1 MQSNDSHNILIDST
15 YCNFLIYTRIEVCPI
30 LRMIM
35 SGSPVSTHSPAGG
48 DEKGPT
54 VDNEQKV
61 QMEQAYQ
68 QMRRK
73 MRMTKLND
81 DVRHKFM
88 VLSGKGGV
96 GKSTVATG
104 LALSLARMGQKVG
117 LLDIDITGP
126 NLPKMLGLEGTQLHV
141 EEGQIHPAIGP
152 HGVKV
157 ISMAFLI
164 EDPDKPVIWRGPIK
178 LGAIQQFIGDVAWGE
193 LDHLIIDFPPGTS
206 DEPLTVTQAL
216 PNMDGVVIV
225 TTPQDVAL
233 LDSRKSINFAKTI
246 NLPVLGVV
254 ENMRGYT
261 IHGSATN
268 SDGSA
273 ISNATIEIGGPSGKK
288 IVANTDSEGNWDVL
302 LDLFKSGGGEDAA
315 EEMDVPFLGSLPFD
329 PGVVRGGDDGVHRIV
344 SEPDGRTAEAFE
356 TIVTNL
362 IEKLDSPDEEGVKII

>member
-1 MQSNDSHNILIDST
+1 MA
-15 YCNFLIYTRIEVCPI
+15 
-30 LRMIM
+30 
-35 SGSPVSTHSPAGG
+35 GSPVSTHSPGG
-48 DEKGPT
+48 DEKKEPET
-54 VDNEQKV
+54 NNEQKA

-73 MRMTKLND
+73 MRMTRLAE
-81 DVRHKFM
+81 DVRHKIM

-206 DEPLTVTQAL
+206 DEPLTVSQSI

-225 TTPQDVAL
+225 TTPQEVAL
-233 LDSRKSINFAKTI
+233 LDSRKSINFAKTM

-254 ENMRGYT
+254 ENMRGYSV
-261 IHGSATN
+261 HGSAAN
-268 SDGSA
+268 SDGTP
-273 ISNATIEIGGPSGKK
+273 ISNATIEISGPSGQK
-288 IVANTDSEGNWDVL
+288 ISAETNDEGDWDVL
-302 LDLFKSGGGEDAA
+302 LDLFKSGGGEESAK
-315 EEMDVPFLGSLPFD
+315 EMDVPFLGSLPFD
-329 PGVVRGGDDGVHRIV
+329 PGIVRGGDDGVHRIV
-344 SEPDGRTAEAFE
+344 SEPDGATADAFAS
-356 TIVTNL
+356 IVTRL
-362 IEKLDSPDEEGVKII
+362 IEELDSADDDGVTII

>member
-1 MQSNDSHNILIDST
+1 MG
-15 YCNFLIYTRIEVCPI
+15 E
-30 LRMIM
+30 
-35 SGSPVSTHSPAGG
+35 SPVSTHSPGE
-48 DEKGPT
+48 DEKKVPET
-54 VDNEQKV
+54 NNEQKA

-104 LALSLARMGQKVG
+104 LALSLAQMGHKVG

-152 HGVKV
+152 YGVKV

-206 DEPLTVTQAL
+206 DEPLTVTQSL
-216 PNMDGVVIV
+216 PKMDGVVIV
-225 TTPQDVAL
+225 TTPQEVAL

-261 IHGSATN
+261 LHGTAIN
-268 SDGSA
+268 DDGVG
-273 ISNATIEIGGPSGKK
+273 ISNVKIEIAGPSGQK
-288 IVANTDSEGNWDVL
+288 INTNTDEEGNWDVM
-302 LDLFKSGGGEDAA
+302 LDLFKSGGGEDSAK
-315 EEMDVPFLGSLPFD
+315 EMDVPFLGSLPFD
-329 PGVVRGGDDGVHRIV
+329 PGVVRGGDDGVHRII
-344 SEPDGRTAEAFE
+344 SEPDGATAKAFK
-356 TIVTNL
+356 TIVSQL
-362 IEKLDSPDEEGVKII
+362 IETLESGDDNGITII